1 MDSYRLCHADTHI
14 WIQQFISV
22 SCEWL
27 NRFMWNST
35 TRSCHDSTNNAHD
48 GQYCF
53 LSKLLNCWRR
63 STISYT
69 SHVFWKRL
77 HKHGTETK
85 ECIQCTR
92 SPSFITKTFCDVF
105 CFEFWSITQ
114 NITDGGIFSA
124 VMTLKPI
131 TPSTLT
137 HDTYFHIY
145 IYIYLILERDIPD

>member
-1 MDSYRLCHADTHI
+1 
-14 WIQQFISV
+14 
-22 SCEWL
+22 
-27 NRFMWNST
+27 MWNST

-124 VMTLKPI
+124 VITLKPI
-131 TPSTLT
+131 IDRMLSQSGRQDEPACWVHAIEPTNTSSFCRYHWC
-137 HDTYFHIY
+137 HDLVFLAFIA
-145 IYIYLILERDIPD
+145 R